1 MPGDLPGTTIASVG
15 NDMELD
21 RKMDQNLVQRLVI
34 ESAVE
39 VNGRKTIS
47 CARAFELHH
56 RNGIALSEIGRICN
70 ENGIRICACQ
80 LGCFK

>member
-1 MPGDLPGTTIASVG
+1 M
-15 NDMELD
+15 D
-21 RKMDQNLVQRLVI
+21 RNTVQKLVI

-47 CARAFELHH
+47 CARAFEIH
-56 RNGIALSEIGRICN
+56 RQHGITLGEIGRICN
-70 ENGIRICACQ
+70 ENGIKICGCQ

>member
-1 MPGDLPGTTIASVG
+1 
-15 NDMELD
+15 
-21 RKMDQNLVQRLVI
+21 MDQNTMQKLVMESVI
-34 ESAVE
+34 E

-47 CARAFELHH
+47 CARAFEIH
-56 RNGIALSEIGRICN
+56 RQNGIPLADIGRICN